1 MQPLRLS
8 VVVAFEVLWR
18 FHQDGHTCKCS
29 AWKIIY
35 FLDYL
40 LYVTSK
46 PDNNKLDCLIV
57 SWISDFDKM
66 HAYTDI
72 SLAVFFKECI
82 QDFTTSNLFFFSF
95 IFLLQVDNPWSGQ
108 FQQWLHRHGTVQL
121 RDNTAVTLNSLEKPT
136 IKLKDT
142 SRLISTRSIRAPDQ
156 EM

>member
-8 VVVAFEVLWR
+8 AVVAFEVLWR

-66 HAYTDI
+66 HAYTDV

-82 QDFTTSNLFFFSF
+82 QDFTTSNLFFFCFFRSF
-95 IFLLQVDNPWSGQ
+95 FFYKLTTHGLDSFNNGSTDMALFSYGIRLQLHWILWRNW
-108 FQQWLHRHGTVQL
+108 QW
-121 RDNTAVTLNSLEKPT
+121 N
-136 IKLKDT
+136 
-142 SRLISTRSIRAPDQ
+142 
-156 EM
+156 